1 MKKYK
6 LYKSGKALVTGVLVV
21 GVMLLSGISQASADT
36 NVIGNTNQPVQTQP
50 NADKANF
57 DSQNSAKPQQSVQN
71 SSNQTNTDTA
81 VGENTEKETSNSAKT
96 VINQPATDDTSGK
109 TSNKSTTSDTNQPAI
124 NVTSDKVSNN
134 SATSNNN
141 QSTTNVTSDKAS
153 NNSATS
159 NNNQPVT
166 NSSVSNEKIPDT
178 EPVKN
183 GWVLN
188 NGTNYYY
195 ENGNLVT
202 GEKKIDNYWYNF
214 DKSGQYSTGL
224 TNLTYKTVFYDNN
237 GHMYYGYLRTDNT
250 YMYFDTRDG
259 HAVTGERYYGNHQME
274 YYAQDFK
281 QVRNNYVRTGNT
293 YYLIGQY
300 GDALTGERYYGN
312 HQMEYYGQNF
322 KQVRNNYV
330 RTGNTY
336 YFIGQYGDAVTG
348 ERYYGNHQMEYY
360 GQDFKQVRNNY
371 VTTGNTYYFIGQ
383 FGDALTG
390 FRYYGSQPNQ
400 VEYYGTNFKQLR
412 NMSITLNG
420 RNYNFGANGDLIIA
434 NQPTYFSQLDGRW
447 SSHRFN
453 DYTMGQ
459 AGCVPTSIA
468 MVLNGSYGIRVSPDD
483 VRNVMN
489 NISVSSFGAT
499 GQDLI
504 NAVRYYGR
512 QVNIVDT
519 VERTAQVLQQGV
531 PVIEFVSVG
540 GGITHAI
547 ALYGYSNG
555 ATQVFDPYNRAY
567 FNGWYNVNYLASRI
581 SSDGGDWNAGRPVF
595 AIM

>member
-1 MKKYK
+1 MTNYK
-6 LYKSGKALVTGVLVV
+6 LYKAGKVLVTGIVLTA
-21 GVMLLSGISQASADT
+21 GIILTSGLTDVNADT
-36 NVIGNTNQPVQTQP
+36 IENVGTQISTVSDNNSAKSDTNQPVTHVTS
-50 NADKANF
+50 DKTS
-57 DSQNSAKPQQSVQN
+57 DNSAATGV
-71 SSNQTNTDTA
+71 
-81 VGENTEKETSNSAKT
+81 
-96 VINQPATDDTSGK
+96 NQPVTYNTSDK
-109 TSNKSTTSDTNQPAI
+109 TSNNNATSDTNQPVTHATSDKTSNNSAI
-124 NVTSDKVSNN
+124 TGVNQPVTDVTSDKVSNN
-134 SATSNNN
+134 SATSN
-141 QSTTNVTSDKAS
+141 K
-153 NNSATS
+153 
-159 NNNQPVT
+159 NQPVT
-166 NSSVSNEKIPDT
+166 NDSVSNEKIPDT

-188 NGTNYYY
+188 NGNNYYY

-274 YYAQDFK
+274 YYGQDFK
-281 QVRNNYVRTGNT
+281 QVRNT
-293 YYLIGQY
+293 
-300 GDALTGERYYGN
+300 
-312 HQMEYYGQNF
+312 
-322 KQVRNNYV
+322 YV

-336 YFIGQYGDAVTG
+336 YFIGQYGDSLTG

-371 VTTGNTYYFIGQ
+371 VRTGNTYYFIGQYGDALTGERYYGNHQMEYYGQDFKQVRNNYVNTGNTYYFIGQ

-390 FRYYGSQPNQ
+390 FRYYGNQPNQ

-412 NMSITLNG
+412 NMSIMLNG
-420 RNYNFGANGDLIIA
+420 RNYSFGANGDLIIA

-447 SSHRFN
+447 SNHRFN

-468 MVLNGSYGIRVSPDD
+468 MVLNGSYGVRVSPDD

-499 GQDLI
+499 GVDLI
-504 NAVRYYGR
+504 NTVKYYGR
-512 QVNIVDT
+512 QVEQINT
-519 VERTAQVLQQGV
+519 VGRTVQLLQQGV
-531 PVIEFVSVG
+531 PVIFYVNVAG
-540 GGITHAI
+540 NIGHAI
-547 ALYGYSNG
+547 ATYGYNNG
-555 ATQVFDPYNRAY
+555 ATQVYDPYSKY
-567 FNGWYNVNYLASRI
+567 YYNGWYNVNTLSNNLSHDRN
-581 SSDGGDWNAGRPVF
+581 DWNAGRPVF

>member
-1 MKKYK
+1 M
-6 LYKSGKALVTGVLVV
+6 V
-21 GVMLLSGISQASADT
+21 G
-36 NVIGNTNQPVQTQP
+36 
-50 NADKANF
+50 F
-57 DSQNSAKPQQSVQN
+57 
-71 SSNQTNTDTA
+71 
-81 VGENTEKETSNSAKT
+81 
-96 VINQPATDDTSGK
+96 
-109 TSNKSTTSDTNQPAI
+109 
-124 NVTSDKVSNN
+124 
-134 SATSNNN
+134 
-141 QSTTNVTSDKAS
+141 
-153 NNSATS
+153 
-159 NNNQPVT
+159 
-166 NSSVSNEKIPDT
+166 
-178 EPVKN
+178 
-183 GWVLN
+183 
-188 NGTNYYY
+188 Y
-195 ENGNLVT
+195 
-202 GEKKIDNYWYNF
+202 NYWYNF

-274 YYAQDFK
+274 YYGQD
-281 QVRNNYVRTGNT
+281 
-293 YYLIGQY
+293 
-300 GDALTGERYYGN
+300 
-312 HQMEYYGQNF
+312 F

-390 FRYYGSQPNQ
+390 FRYYGNQPNQ

-420 RNYNFGANGDLIIA
+420 RNYSFGANGDLIIA

-447 SSHRFN
+447 SNHRFN

-468 MVLNGSYGIRVSPDD
+468 MVLNGSYGVRVSPDD

-499 GQDLI
+499 GVDLI
-504 NAVRYYGR
+504 NTVKYYGR
-512 QVNIVDT
+512 QVEQINT
-519 VERTAQVLQQGV
+519 VERTVQLLQQGV
-531 PVIEFVSVG
+531 PVIFYVNVAG
-540 GGITHAI
+540 NIGHAI
-547 ALYGYSNG
+547 ATYGYNNG
-555 ATQVFDPYNRAY
+555 ATQVYDPYSKY
-567 FNGWYNVNYLASRI
+567 YYNGWYNVNALSNNLSHDRN
-581 SSDGGDWNAGRPVF
+581 DWNAGRPVF

>member
-1 MKKYK
+1 MTNYK
-6 LYKSGKALVTGVLVV
+6 LYKAGKVLVTGIVLTA
-21 GVMLLSGISQASADT
+21 GIILTSGLTDVNADT
-36 NVIGNTNQPVQTQP
+36 IENVGTQISTVSDNNSAKNDTNQPVTHVTS
-50 NADKANF
+50 NKTSD
-57 DSQNSAKPQQSVQN
+57 NSAATGV
-71 SSNQTNTDTA
+71 NQPVTDNTSD
-81 VGENTEKETSNSAKT
+81 KTSNNSAT
-96 VINQPATDDTSGK
+96 TGVNQPATD
-109 TSNKSTTSDTNQPAI
+109 
-124 NVTSDKVSNN
+124 
-134 SATSNNN
+134 
-141 QSTTNVTSDKAS
+141 VTSDKAS
-153 NNSATS
+153 NNSAKSDTNQPVTHVTSDKVSNNSTTS
-159 NNNQPVT
+159 NKNQPVT
-166 NSSVSNEKIPDT
+166 NDSVSNEKIPDT

-188 NGTNYYY
+188 NGNNYYY

-274 YYAQDFK
+274 YY
-281 QVRNNYVRTGNT
+281 
-293 YYLIGQY
+293 
-300 GDALTGERYYGN
+300 
-312 HQMEYYGQNF
+312 
-322 KQVRNNYV
+322 
-330 RTGNTY
+330 
-336 YFIGQYGDAVTG
+336 
-348 ERYYGNHQMEYY
+348 

-390 FRYYGSQPNQ
+390 FRYYGNQPNQ

-420 RNYNFGANGDLIIA
+420 RNYSFGANGDLIIA

-447 SSHRFN
+447 SNHRFN

-468 MVLNGSYGIRVSPDD
+468 MVLNGSYSVRVSPDD

-499 GQDLI
+499 GVDLI
-504 NAVRYYGR
+504 NTVKYYGR
-512 QVNIVDT
+512 QVEQINT
-519 VERTAQVLQQGV
+519 VERTVQLLQQGV
-531 PVIEFVSVG
+531 PVIFYVNVAG
-540 GGITHAI
+540 NIGHAI
-547 ALYGYSNG
+547 ATYGYNNG
-555 ATQVFDPYNRAY
+555 ATQVYDPYSKY
-567 FNGWYNVNYLASRI
+567 YYNGWYNVNALSNNLSHDRN
-581 SSDGGDWNAGRPVF
+581 DWNAGRPVF